1 MEERE
6 GIDAM
11 GGGLEFLWRGVKHD
25 DAETGDS
32 KRKYAS
38 LLRGGVQTRP
48 NFFFLLSF
56 LFFSLSFS
64 PHGGQ
69 RARYNVKFSA

>member
-38 LLRGGVQTRP
+38 LLRGVQTRP
-48 NFFFLLSF
+48 NFFFPSFFSFFLSF
-56 LFFSLSFS
+56 FLSTRGAKS
-64 PHGGQ
+64 KVQ
-69 RARYNVKFSA
+69 C